1 MTGVSFGLR
10 TGSYGSLQQLSNGA
24 PQNQG
29 APVLLRKP
37 SKLGVPGYREKE
49 KFLPFVC
56 RYLGRKRVA
65 MMLLVALA
73 LLVFV
78 FGSFTVNKGSPF
90 RLPFSEEITA
100 CIFNLSMNFEFNS
113 GVWLLLMFRDE
124 GSVGWLLFL
133 PLALGLLFEND
144 GCLAFATLR
153 GGCLWVCLRLDV
165 LDNLFGQFSWCIP
178 ILPNQGLRSLWLP
191 QHEP

>member
-24 PQNQG
+24 LQNHA

-37 SKLGVPGYREKE
+37 SKLGLSGSREKE

-65 MMLLVALA
+65 MMLLVALS

-78 FGSFTVNKGSPF
+78 FGSFTVNKGS
-90 RLPFSEEITA
+90 LLASFSEITT
-100 CIFNLSMNFEFNS
+100 CIFDLSMNSN
-113 GVWLLLMFRDE
+113 LFRVSSYSYYSMMRVQWVD
-124 GSVGWLLFL
+124 SCSL
-133 PLALGLLFEND
+133 PL
-144 GCLAFATLR
+144 
-153 GGCLWVCLRLDV
+153 V
-165 LDNLFGQFSWCIP
+165 L
-178 ILPNQGLRSLWLP
+178 
-191 QHEP
+191 